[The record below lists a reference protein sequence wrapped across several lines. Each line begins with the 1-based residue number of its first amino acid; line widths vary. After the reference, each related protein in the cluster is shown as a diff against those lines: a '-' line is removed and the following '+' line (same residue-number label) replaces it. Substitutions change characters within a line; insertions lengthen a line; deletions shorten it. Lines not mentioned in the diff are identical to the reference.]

1 MASFYIDRWQAI
13 LAIVMQI
20 VQYMIV
26 IIGAT
31 SRFIKYKNIGRFNRN
46 TQWPKTYKWKLTL

>member
-1 MASFYIDRWQAI
+1 MSLGLAEI
-13 LAIVMQI
+13 LAIVMIVMQV
-20 VQYMIV
+20 VQYLIV

-31 SRFIKYKNIGRFNRN
+31 LRFIKYKDVGRFNRN